1 LTFRFDP
8 EDLLRNYV
16 DTDRSASIQEMH
28 RRLALQI
35 KDDWH
40 RNGHVIRRLREAF
53 QIALVLLLGEIMA
66 WMFSIATM

>member
-40 RNGHVIRRLREAF
+40 RNGHVIRGLREAF